1 MARQIDL
8 RILELLAARLCHDLA
23 GPVAAIS
30 NGAELLSD
38 DDPDF
43 ARDAAALIG
52 ESARTAAKRLQ
63 LFRYVYGWS
72 RGGMAGPQPHQLA
85 AEYFA
90 GTAVECAYPDAI
102 CQLESEWQRLACN
115 LLIVAGEVL
124 PRSGRIML
132 APVAA
137 GIEMEVAGE
146 GTGLSPDN
154 LAALT
159 LATPLDA
166 LTSRQVGAYF
176 AGMLAE
182 DLGCRLIAEMRPGG
196 FRVVCTP
203 VACPVT

>member
-8 RILELLAARLCHDLA
+8 RILELLTARLCHDLA

-30 NGAELLSD
+30 NGSELLDD

-43 ARDAAALIG
+43 ARDAASLIG

-72 RGGMAGPQPHQLA
+72 RGGMAGPLPHQLA

-90 GTAVECAYPDAI
+90 GTSIECTYPDAVRN
-102 CQLESEWQRLACN
+102 LESEWQRLACN
-115 LLIVAGEVL
+115 LLIVAGELL
-124 PRSGRIML
+124 PRGGRIAL
-132 APVAA
+132 APAA
-137 GIEMEVAGE
+137 SGIEIEVAGE
-146 GTGLSPDN
+146 GAGLSPEN
-154 LAALT
+154 LDALM

-166 LTSRQVGAYF
+166 LTSRAVGAYF

-182 DLGCRLIAEMRPGG
+182 DLGQRLKVTAEPGRFRIACEAAG
-196 FRVVCTP
+196 
-203 VACPVT
+203 